1 MKKNISLLVY
11 GLVALTVLFISC
23 KPKQSNYKSIYEA
36 AKEREGVKPEDD
48 YNNYNYGTTTSA
60 MTPAV
65 GSTEVVDNMS
75 TTVRKEQIT
84 VVNSQDA
91 NNLKT
96 FSVVIAAMGMKPNAE
111 ILQENMM
118 AAGYRTILAQNP
130 QGMYR
135 VIIATSDTKEGAIQA
150 RRDILDAFKSKAD
163 VQTLRRMYGIPFTDW
178 WILERQY

>member
-1 MKKNISLLVY
+1 MKKNISLLLYCVL
-11 GLVALTVLFISC
+11 GLTMLFVSC

-36 AKEREGVKPEDD
+36 AKEREGVQPEND
-48 YNNYNYGTTTSA
+48 YSNYETTTSA
-60 MTPAV
+60 MNPSV
-65 GSTEVVDNMS
+65 SSTEVVENMS

-96 FSVVIAAMGMKPNAE
+96 YSVVIAAMGMKPNAE
-111 ILQENMM
+111 VLQENMM

-130 QGMYR
+130 EGMYR
-135 VIIATSDTKEGAIQA
+135 VIIASTNTKDEAVKA

-163 VQTLRRMYGIPFTDW
+163 LQTLRKMYSIPFNDW
-178 WILERQY
+178 WILERQN